1 MSVVKSN
8 KAFTVRTMKRKRII
22 QPVRL
27 SLIRCYSPHDEPN
40 PVPAFGIDYEHLP
53 IKIEQG
59 VERCV
64 TRHLLSLSQT
74 DNYFG
79 ALSNR
84 VCWRSFR

>member
-8 KAFTVRTMKRKRII
+8 KAFTFRTMERERII

-27 SLIRCYSPHDEPN
+27 SLVSGYAPHDEPN
-40 PVPAFGIDYEHLP
+40 PVPAFGIDHNHLP

-74 DNYFG
+74 DKR
-79 ALSNR
+79 L
-84 VCWRSFR
+84 